1 LKKEI
6 NLADVKLDK
15 AKIDI
20 NSLKIKAQGLLKTY
34 SGYKTKWLGL
44 SLEDVKKLS
53 GLTNSL

>member
-6 NLADVKLDK
+6 TLADVKLDK
-15 AKIDI
+15 VKIDI

-44 SLEDVKKLS
+44 SLEDVKNYL
-53 GLTNSL
+53 G

>member
-6 NLADVKLDK
+6 TLADVKLDK
-15 AKIDI
+15 DI

-44 SLEDVKKLS
+44 SLEDVKNYP
-53 GLTNSL
+53 G